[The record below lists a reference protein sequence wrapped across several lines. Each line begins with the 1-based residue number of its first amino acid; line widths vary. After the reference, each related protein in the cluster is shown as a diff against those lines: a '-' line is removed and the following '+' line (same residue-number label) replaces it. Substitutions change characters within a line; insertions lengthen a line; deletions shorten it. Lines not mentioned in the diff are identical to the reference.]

1 MAQCA
6 QMDAS
11 VVVCGQLFAPEV
23 LDRINAAAREQPQ
36 GSRAELARRVCDWLG
51 WRTENGQRKAVS
63 CRVALGRLAERGLID
78 LPAPRRRVRF
88 SGSSFARTR
97 LDVPWRLEGS
107 VKELRGLKLVLVSSK
122 DRELDLQWKK
132 LVATHHYLGYRP
144 LCGAQ
149 LRYLIG
155 CEQGWLGALG
165 FSAAAL
171 HLKARERWIGW
182 SHAARQSHLQKVVAN
197 SRFVIVRGV
206 GVKNLASKIL
216 AMAQKRLPGDW
227 AQAYGYRPLL
237 LETYVESKRFAAT
250 SYRAANWIYVGKTCG
265 RGRQDRAHREKK
277 PIKDIYLYPLV
288 PDFQKRL
295 CEEPGPARL
304 SPTRCGKLPKPPR
317 DWAEQEFG
325 YVRLRDRRHRKRLFT
340 VARDFYA
347 QPGANIPQAC
357 QSRAKTKAAYR
368 LFEHKAVNMEAILSS
383 HYHSTMERIAREK
396 IPVVLAVQDTT
407 SFNYDT
413 HADME
418 GLGPI
423 NTHVDGAQ
431 GILLHDTMAY
441 TPAGTA
447 MGLVDIQAWA
457 RDPKQFGK
465 RATRYQRAIEQKES
479 YKWLKSFQG
488 AARLQRQLGA
498 ATTVVS
504 VGDREADVYELFL
517 LAKSDPAHPKLLVR
531 AEQDRRVKDSSACL
545 WPYMES
551 QAVAG
556 QRVLYLPRRKGR
568 AARTCVL
575 EIRFAQVELHAP
587 KRNPSLGA
595 LSLWAVYVTE
605 VNPPSPKEAIE
616 WMLLTTLE
624 VDSFEQA
631 VEKIDWYNKRWGI
644 EEYHRTLKSGCRI
657 ENRQLADRTVWEN
670 CLAIDL
676 VVAWRIEHIK
686 KLSRTRPQAPCSI
699 AFEQHEWQALLAF
712 KRPDQPLPSTPPN
725 LREITRL
732 TAELGGFLGRKGD
745 GEPGSTTLARGLQRL
760 QDIATAFL
768 IFKQHDHS
776 MQQPPDPNPPVASHK
791 DYG

>member
-1 MAQCA
+1 
-6 QMDAS
+6 MDGS
-11 VVVCGQLFAPEV
+11 VVVCGKVFAPEV
-23 LDRINAAAREQPQ
+23 LGRINAAVRAQPQ

-51 WRTENGQRKAVS
+51 WLTENDQRKAVS

-88 SGSSFARTR
+88 RGASFARTP
-97 LDVPWRLEGS
+97 LNVPAKLEGS

-149 LRYLIG
+149 LRYLVG
-155 CEQGWLGALG
+155 WEQRWLGALG

-182 SHAARQSHLQKVVAN
+182 SHAARQSHLQRVVAN
-197 SRFVIVRGV
+197 ARFVIVRGV
-206 GVKNLASKIL
+206 RIVNLASKVL
-216 AMAQKRLPGDW
+216 AMAQKRLPQDW
-227 AQAYGYRPLL
+227 AQAYGYKPLL
-237 LETYVESKRFAAT
+237 LETYVESKRFKAT

-288 PDFQKRL
+288 PDCQKHL

-304 SPTRCGKLPKPPR
+304 LPTRCTQPPPPPR

-325 YVRLRDRRHRKRLFT
+325 RVRLRDRRHRKRLFT

-383 HYHSTMERIAREK
+383 HYHCTMERIAREK

-441 TPAGTA
+441 TPDGTA
-447 MGLVDIQAWA
+447 MGLVDIQVWA
-457 RDPKQFGK
+457 RDPKQFGQSS
-465 RATRYQRAIEQKES
+465 RRYQRPIEQKES

-517 LAKSDPAHPKLLVR
+517 LAQSDPLHPKLLIR
-531 AEQDRRVKDSSACL
+531 AEQDRRVQDTTAKL
-545 WPYMES
+545 WPFMAS
-551 QAVAG
+551 QAVVG
-556 QRVLYLPRRKGR
+556 QRVLDLPRTKGR
-568 AARTCVL
+568 AARRCVL
-575 EIRFAQVELHAP
+575 EIRFAQVQLHAP

-595 LSLWAVYVTE
+595 LSLWAIYVTE
-605 VNPPSPKEAIE
+605 VGPLSSKEAIE

-624 VDSFEQA
+624 VGSFEQA
-631 VEKIDWYNKRWGI
+631 VEKVDWYNKRWGI

-657 ENRQLADRTVWEN
+657 ENRQLGDRTVWQN

-686 KLSRTRPQAPCSI
+686 KLSRTHPQAPCSI
-699 AFEQHEWQALLAF
+699 AFEEHEWQALLTL
-712 KRPDQPLPSTPPN
+712 KRPNQPLPSIPPN

-760 QDIATAFL
+760 QDIATGFL
-768 IFKQHDHS
+768 IFKQYHS
-776 MQQPPDPNPPVASHK
+776 SLHQPTDSKLPVASHK
-791 DYG
+791 GHG

>member
-1 MAQCA
+1 ME
-6 QMDAS
+6 AS
-11 VVVCGQLFAPEV
+11 VVVCGQIFAHEV
-23 LDRINAAAREQPQ
+23 LQRINAAVSEQPQ
-36 GSRAELARRVCDWLG
+36 GSRAELARRVCDWLD
-51 WRTENGQRKAVS
+51 WRTEGGKAKAMN
-63 CRVALGRLAERGLID
+63 CRVALGRLAKRGLID
-78 LPAPRRRVRF
+78 LPAPLRSVRF
-88 SGSSFARTR
+88 RGSSFARTR

-107 VKELRGLKLVLVSSK
+107 VQELRGLKLVLVSSK
-122 DRELDLQWKK
+122 DSELDLQWKK

-155 CEQGWLGALG
+155 SDKGWLGALG

-182 SHAARQSHLQKVVAN
+182 SHAARQSHLGQVVAN
-197 SRFVIVRGV
+197 SRFVIARGV
-206 GVKNLASKIL
+206 RIPNLASKML
-216 AMAQKRLPGDW
+216 GLAQKRLPQDW

-250 SYRAANWIYVGKTCG
+250 SYRAANWIYVGQSCG
-265 RGRQDRAHREKK
+265 RGRQDRTHREKK
-277 PIKDIYLYPLV
+277 PIKDIYLYALA
-288 PDFQKRL
+288 PDCQKRL
-295 CEEPGPARL
+295 CEEPGPARRSL
-304 SPTRCGKLPKPPR
+304 MPCVKPPEPPR
-317 DWAEQEFG
+317 DWAQEEFG
-325 YVRLRDRRHRKRLFT
+325 HVRLRDRRHRHRLFT

-368 LFEHKAVNMEAILSS
+368 LFQHQAVSMDAILSS
-383 HYHSTMERIAREK
+383 HYHSTMERIAREN

-441 TPAGTA
+441 TTEGTA
-447 MGLVDIQAWA
+447 MGLVDIQVWA
-457 RDPKQFGK
+457 RDAQQFGK
-465 RATRYQRAIEQKES
+465 SATRYQRPIEQKES
-479 YKWLKSFQG
+479 FKWLKSFQA

-498 ATTVVS
+498 ASTVVS

-517 LAKSDPAHPKLLVR
+517 LALSDPAHPKLLVR
-531 AEQDRRVKDSSACL
+531 AEQDRRVQDTGGGL
-545 WPYMES
+545 WRYMES

-556 QRVLYLPRRKGR
+556 QRRLHLPRRKGR
-568 AARTCVL
+568 AARDCVL
-575 EIRFAQVELHAP
+575 EVRFARVELQAP
-587 KRNPSLGA
+587 KRNPSLGT

-605 VNPPSPKEAIE
+605 VDPPSPKETIE

-624 VDSFEQA
+624 VNSFEQA

-657 ENRQLADRTVWEN
+657 ENRQLGDRTVWEN

-686 KLSRTRPQAPCSI
+686 KLSRTMPQAFCSI
-699 AFEQHEWQALLAF
+699 AFEEHEWQALLAF

-725 LREITRL
+725 IREITRL
-732 TAELGGFLGRKGD
+732 AAELGGFLGRKGD
-745 GEPGSTTLARGLQRL
+745 GEPGSTTLGRGLQRL
-760 QDIATAFL
+760 HDIASAFL
-768 IFKQHDHS
+768 IFKHHHS
-776 MQQPPDPNPPVASHK
+776 IQQPASPKPPVASHR

>member
-1 MAQCA
+1 
-6 QMDAS
+6 MDAS
-11 VVVCGQLFAPEV
+11 VVVCGQVFAPEV
-23 LDRINAAAREQPQ
+23 LQRINAAVREQAEM
-36 GSRAELARRVCDWLG
+36 SRAELSRQVCDWLN
-51 WRTENGQRKAVS
+51 WRQANGKRKAMS
-63 CRVALGRLAERGLID
+63 CRVALGRLAERAMIR
-78 LPAPRRRVRF
+78 LPAPRRTVRF
-88 SGSSFARTR
+88 GKKSFSKTR
-97 LDVPWRLEGS
+97 LDVPWSLEGS
-107 VKELRGLKLVLVSSK
+107 VQELRKLKLVLVSAK

-155 CEQGWLGALG
+155 CEQGWLGALA

-182 SHAARQSHLQKVVAN
+182 SHQSRQSHLSRVVAN
-197 SRFVIVRGV
+197 SRFVIARQVHV
-206 GVKNLASKIL
+206 ANLASKVL
-216 AMAQKRLPGDW
+216 GLAQKRLPQDW
-227 AQAYGYRPLL
+227 AQAYGYKPLL

-250 SYRAANWIYVGKTCG
+250 SYRAANWIYVGKSCG
-265 RGRQDRAHREKK
+265 RGRQDRKHREQK
-277 PIKDIYLYPLV
+277 PIKDIYLYPLA
-288 PDFQKRL
+288 PDCQKQL
-295 CEEPGPARL
+295 CEEPGPARR
-304 SPTRCGKLPKPPR
+304 SPTVCTKPSKPPR

-325 YVRLRDRRHRKRLFT
+325 QVGLRDRRHRERLYT

-368 LFEHKAVNMEAILSS
+368 LFQHKAVNLDSILSS

-441 TPAGTA
+441 TTEGTA
-447 MGLVDIQAWA
+447 MGLVDIQVWA
-457 RDPKQFGK
+457 RDAKQFGK
-465 RATRYQRAIEQKES
+465 RVTRYQRPIEQKES
-479 YKWLKSFQG
+479 FKWLKSFQA
-488 AARLQRQLGA
+488 AARLQRQLGQ

-504 VGDREADVYELFL
+504 VGDREADVYELFR
-517 LAKSDPAHPKLLVR
+517 LALSDPLHPKLLVR
-531 AEQDRRVKDSSACL
+531 AEQDRRVKDSGGGL
-545 WPYMES
+545 WPCMQR

-556 QRVLYLPRRKGR
+556 KRVLRLPRRKGR
-568 AARTCVL
+568 AARDCVL
-575 EIRFAQVELHAP
+575 EVRLARVELRAP
-587 KRNPSLGA
+587 KRNPSLGT

-605 VNPPSPKEAIE
+605 VNPPSQKEAIE

-624 VDSFEQA
+624 VNSFEQA
-631 VEKIDWYNKRWGI
+631 LEKIDWYNKRWGI

-657 ENRQLADRTVWEN
+657 ENRQLGDRTVWQN

-686 KLSRTRPQAPCSI
+686 KLARTSPQAPCRI
-699 AFEQHEWQALLAF
+699 AFEEHEWQALLAF
-712 KRPDQPLPSTPPN
+712 KRPDQPLPSTPPS

-768 IFKQHDHS
+768 IFRQHHPLHQPIDS
-776 MQQPPDPNPPVASHK
+776 MPPVASHR